1 VMEKETSREMEI
13 EQELEALYR
22 KVASPDQREDDSCP
36 APPPKPET
44 AEPEEPE
51 TREQEDRHEVRKEA
65 RPASRFYRGLS
76 GAVLFILVLGLAAL
90 FFWPTIYHYDALN
103 LGGEVYPLRVNRLT
117 GEAAYFDG
125 LKWSRPPLFMSY
137 KEPASKNLNVQP
149 PAAVPSEAKDVQTP
163 PADSP
168 AEPAPAKTRLKTGYA
183 IQIRAFPEIEGEAA
197 LSFAEEVKKRLP
209 EIDVE
214 TVHVPG
220 RGVWH
225 RILFGN
231 FESVKEASGSMKKR
245 NLQNTYPGSFVQKK
259 SGK

>member
-1 VMEKETSREMEI
+1 MEKETSGEMEL

-22 KVASPDQREDDSCP
+22 KVASPDQREDDSYP

-44 AEPEEPE
+44 AEPEKPE
-51 TREQEDRHEVRKEA
+51 TPEQAGRHVERQEK
-65 RPASRFYRGLS
+65 RPASRFSRGLS
-76 GAVLFILVLGLAAL
+76 GAVLLILVLGLAAL

-103 LGGEVYPLRVNRLT
+103 MGGEVYPLRVNRLT

-137 KEPASKNLNVQP
+137 KEPAPGNLKVQTS
-149 PAAVPSEAKDVQTP
+149 AAVPSEAKDKQARI
-163 PADSP
+163 ADLP
-168 AEPAPAKTRLKTGYA
+168 VEQAPAKTRPKTGYA
-183 IQIRAFPEIEGEAA
+183 IQIRAFPEIEGKIA
-197 LSFAEEVKKRLP
+197 LSFAEDVKKRLP
-209 EIDVE
+209 EIYVE

-231 FESVKEASGSMKKR
+231 FESVKEASGSMKKHH
-245 NLQNTYPGSFVQKK
+245 LLNTYPGSFVQKK
-259 SGK
+259 SGE

>member
-1 VMEKETSREMEI
+1 MGKEASGEMEL

-22 KVASPDQREDDSCP
+22 KVAGPDQREDDSDP
-36 APPPKPET
+36 APPPTPET
-44 AEPEEPE
+44 AEPEKAE
-51 TREQEDRHEVRKEA
+51 TLEQEDGHEARKAA
-65 RPASRFYRGLS
+65 RPAFRFSRGLA

-103 LGGEVYPLRVNRLT
+103 LGGEIYPLRVNRLT

-125 LKWSRPPLFMSY
+125 LKWSRPPLLMSY

-149 PAAVPSEAKDVQTP
+149 PTAVPSEAKDVQTP
-163 PADSP
+163 PADSF

-183 IQIRAFPEIEGEAA
+183 IQIRAFPEIEGKIA
-197 LSFAEEVKKRLP
+197 LAFAEEVKKRLP
-209 EIDVE
+209 GIRVE
-214 TVHVPG
+214 TVQVPG

-231 FESVKEASGSMKKR
+231 FESVKEASGSMKKH
-245 NLQNTYPGSFVQKK
+245 NLMNTYPGSFVQKK
-259 SGK
+259 SGE